1 MRSRYHDAGMPID
14 LSALAKRLVDCA
26 AAAQAEEDGN
36 PQTPPVLRQYR
47 EDARTV
53 TAAVLQAL
61 LPVRKTVGEVV
72 LEFPDLGRVPLHEL
86 IETVEKVEVP

>member
-1 MRSRYHDAGMPID
+1 MPVD
-14 LSALAKRLVDCA
+14 LSALAARLVDCA

-36 PQTPPVLRQYR
+36 PPTPPVLRQYL

-61 LPVRKTVGEVV
+61 LPVRKAGGDVV
-72 LEFPDLGRVPLHEL
+72 LELPELGRIPLFEL
-86 IETVEKVEVP
+86 IVAVEKVKLP

>member
-1 MRSRYHDAGMPID
+1 MPTD
-14 LSALAKRLVDCA
+14 FSALAKRLVDCA

-36 PQTPPVLRQYR
+36 PPTPSVLRHYR

-61 LPVRKTVGEVV
+61 LPVRKARRDAV
-72 LEFPDLGRVPLHEL
+72 LELPELGRIPLLEL
-86 IETVEKVEVP
+86 IVAVEKVEVP

>member
-1 MRSRYHDAGMPID
+1 MPTD

-36 PQTPPVLRQYR
+36 PPTLSVLKQYR

-61 LPVRKTVGEVV
+61 LPVRKAGGDVV
-72 LEFPDLGRVPLHEL
+72 LELPELGRVSLFEL
-86 IETVEKVEVP
+86 IVAVEKVEVP